1 MQEDEFI
8 TQHIAEKKQKR
19 KKWMALAGKA
29 ALAGASFA
37 LGAAAIACATCPM
50 LAKKWQQ
57 NTAKNSIKIERDES
71 QGEEETREQ
80 LRSPAESEAGSRE
93 ESIAAGNQ
101 NVREQVEQALESRSY
116 ELSDIRQ
123 MAGVLRKQA
132 DSADAAVVSVT
143 HEKAER
149 DWFNNALESSENY
162 SGLAVAKTES
172 ELLFLTTTAAV
183 EGTDT
188 ATITFARGDQMTA
201 TVKMRDSA
209 NHIAVLSL
217 PITEANRDSLAKQT
231 VIPFGNSY
239 RLKRGDLLFFI
250 GSPLGV
256 IHSVKYGILSNVQT
270 NVSVMDGYVTIYLPD
285 VSSDALSGTWVLN
298 ADGEL
303 VGWMTDLFSSADQ
316 KSSTAVMG
324 LSDVKPAIE
333 RMMNGRETASLGIYG
348 KQVGAAQREQGM
360 PTGVYIARVEQNAPA
375 YAAGVQ
381 PGDILISLG
390 DSKVET
396 MRDLE
401 AALRKCAKG
410 ESVRLTLMRNG
421 REKYETI
428 SVTATLA
435 GR

>member
-1 MQEDEFI
+1 M
-8 TQHIAEKKQKR
+8 
-19 KKWMALAGKA
+19 
-29 ALAGASFA
+29 
-37 LGAAAIACATCPM
+37 
-50 LAKKWQQ
+50 
-57 NTAKNSIKIERDES
+57 
-71 QGEEETREQ
+71 
-80 LRSPAESEAGSRE
+80 
-93 ESIAAGNQ
+93 
-101 NVREQVEQALESRSY
+101 
-116 ELSDIRQ
+116 
-123 MAGVLRKQA
+123 
-132 DSADAAVVSVT
+132 
-143 HEKAER
+143 
-149 DWFNNALESSENY
+149 
-162 SGLAVAKTES
+162 
-172 ELLFLTTTAAV
+172 
-183 EGTDT
+183 
-188 ATITFARGDQMTA
+188 
-201 TVKMRDSA
+201 
-209 NHIAVLSL
+209 
-217 PITEANRDSLAKQT
+217 
-231 VIPFGNSY
+231 
-239 RLKRGDLLFFI
+239 KRGDLLFFI